1 MSSWPIWI
9 IFGAHCSAHH
19 PLQFIPY
26 NHRDQTTSSW
36 SAGQLKSSQS
46 AKSAKLHGKTW
57 ISPWVLIRFGICF
70 HGIQALNLLY
80 NASHTSVLN
89 RPLLPEALASW
100 NPQNQQK
107 QRISIEKPQQLHEFL
122 SDLID
127 FWFVTLRVIRST
139 ILSIQSPWSENSFLE
154 RWSVEVLQLA
164 KLRWKT
170 SITSWVLVRSR

>member
-1 MSSWPIWI
+1 MAFTRSIYSIFHPIQLSWTDCSFLKRWPVEILKISKIGDMSQKILNISMSSWPIWI
-9 IFGAHCSAHH
+9 IFGAHHSAHH

-107 QRISIEKPQQLHEFL
+107 QRISTEKPQ
-122 SDLID
+122 
-127 FWFVTLRVIRST
+127 
-139 ILSIQSPWSENSFLE
+139 
-154 RWSVEVLQLA
+154 
-164 KLRWKT
+164 
-170 SITSWVLVRSR
+170 